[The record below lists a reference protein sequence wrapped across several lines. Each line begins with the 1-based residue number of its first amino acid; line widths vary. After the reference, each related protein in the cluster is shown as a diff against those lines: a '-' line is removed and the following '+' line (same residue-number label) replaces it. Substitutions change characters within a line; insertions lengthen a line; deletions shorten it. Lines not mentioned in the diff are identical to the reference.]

1 MSPKVNPLS
10 RRPGQKRLVIAVR
23 GAAGTGKSHFAASLA
38 DADVGR
44 LCFFDVERK
53 SRLLPGA
60 TGPAPKYDA
69 VEIHHPDELP
79 DFIDW
84 ALDGEGKAQ
93 GYGAYALDSW
103 SLYFARK
110 HRETLKAVRERTGD
124 PAAQPTA
131 DQLQDDQVLYQ
142 EVLRRLCMDSGA
154 CVVITDHIAAK
165 GKEQTEENELGQ
177 VVPITRGGLEYFIDV
192 MIELSLRADGF
203 ETKRVGTVIKSNSE
217 HLPIG
222 LELEEPTFKGL
233 LDKLDE
239 LPHVDDDAIPEFLKP
254 QPEPDA
260 QSPTLDELVAQ
271 GTAYGLDRAKL
282 LLAARSYHKVAAL
295 EQLSEAQRADLLARM
310 AEKFAAGS
318 PRVEPRE
325 KAGTQPGER

>member
-1 MSPKVNPLS
+1 MNARVNPLS
-10 RRPGQKRLVIAVR
+10 RRPAQKRLVVAVR
-23 GAAGTGKSHFAASLA
+23 GAAGTGKSYFAASLA
-38 DADVGR
+38 DAGVGR

-60 TGPAPKYDA
+60 TGASPRYDA
-69 VEIHHPDELP
+69 LEIHHPDELP

-124 PAAQPTA
+124 VTAQPTA

-165 GKEQTEENELGQ
+165 GKEQVEENELGQ

-192 MIELSLRADGF
+192 MLELSLRVDGF
-203 ETKRVGTVIKSNSE
+203 ETKRVGTVIKSNSD
-217 HLPIG
+217 HFPIG
-222 LELEEPTFKGL
+222 LEIEDPSFKAL
-233 LDKLDE
+233 LDRMDE
-239 LPHVDDDAIPEFLKP
+239 LPAGTPDDIPEFLKV
-254 QPEPDA
+254 QEEVVEA
-260 QSPTLDELVAQ
+260 GPTLEDVVRQAES
-271 GTAYGLDRAKL
+271 YGLNRAKL
-282 LLAARSYHKVAAL
+282 LLAAKSYHKVSAL
-295 EQLSEAQRADLLARM
+295 EQLSAPQRADLLARM
-310 AEKFAAGS
+310 AEKFAATGALTKGAKR
-318 PRVEPRE
+318 PY
-325 KAGTQPGER
+325 AN

>member
-1 MSPKVNPLS
+1 MNVKVNPLS
-10 RRPGQKRLVIAVR
+10 RRPAQKRLVVAVR
-23 GAAGTGKSHFAASLA
+23 GAAGTGKSYFAASLA
-38 DADVGR
+38 DAGVGR

-60 TGPAPKYDA
+60 TGPAPRYDA

-79 DFIDW
+79 DFIEW
-84 ALDGEGKAQ
+84 ALDGEGRAQ
-93 GYGAYALDSW
+93 NYGAYALDSW

-110 HRETLKAVRERTGD
+110 HRQTLQAVRERMGD

-165 GKEQTEENELGQ
+165 GKEQVEENELGQ

-203 ETKRVGTVIKSNSE
+203 ETRRVGTVIKSNSD
-217 HLPIG
+217 HFPIG
-222 LELEEPTFKGL
+222 LELEEPTFKAL

-239 LPHVDDDAIPEFLKP
+239 LPSATDEVPEFLRIRD
-254 QPEPDA
+254 EPVV
-260 QSPTLDELVAQ
+260 QGPTLDHLVEQAA
-271 GTAYGLDRAKL
+271 AYGLDRAKL
-282 LLAARSYHKVAAL
+282 LLAAKSYHKVGGL
-295 EQLSEAQRADLLARM
+295 EQLSEAQRADLLTRM
-310 AEKFAAGS
+310 SEKFAAGGV
-318 PRVEPRE
+318 PTKGGKGRNV
-325 KAGTQPGER
+325 A

>member
-1 MSPKVNPLS
+1 MNTKINPLS
-10 RRPGQKRLVIAVR
+10 RRPAQKRLVVAVR
-23 GAAGTGKSHFAASLA
+23 GAAGTGKSYFAASLA
-38 DADVGR
+38 DAGVGR
-44 LCFFDVERK
+44 LCFFDAERK

-60 TGPAPKYDA
+60 TGPTPKYDA

-93 GYGAYALDSW
+93 SYGAYALDSW

-124 PAAQPTA
+124 PTAQPTA

-165 GKEQTEENELGQ
+165 GKEQVEENELGQ

-192 MIELSLRADGF
+192 MLELSLRVDGF
-203 ETKRVGTVIKSNSE
+203 DTKRVGTVIKSNSD
-217 HLPIG
+217 HFPIG
-222 LELEEPTFKGL
+222 LEIEEPTFKAL
-233 LDKLDE
+233 LDKMDE
-239 LPHVDDDAIPEFLKP
+239 LPAVMADEIPEFLKI
-254 QPEPDA
+254 QDEPMEA
-260 QSPTLDELVAQ
+260 GPTLEDVVRQAE
-271 GTAYGLDRAKL
+271 GYSLDRAKL
-282 LLAARSYHKVAAL
+282 LLAAKSYHKVTAL
-295 EQLSEAQRADLLARM
+295 EQLSVSQRVDLMERM
-310 AEKFAAGS
+310 AEKFAVADVHVKGGKRS
-318 PRVEPRE
+318 Y
-325 KAGTQPGER
+325 AN

>member
-1 MSPKVNPLS
+1 MNHKVNPLS
-10 RRPGQKRLVIAVR
+10 RRPGRKRLVVAVR

-38 DADVGR
+38 DAGVGR
-44 LCFFDVERK
+44 LLFFDVERK

-60 TGPAPKYDA
+60 TGPNPKYDA

-84 ALDGEGKAQ
+84 ALEGEGKTQ

-110 HRETLKAVRERTGD
+110 HRETLKAVRDRTGD
-124 PAAQPTA
+124 PTAQPSA

-165 GKEQTEENELGQ
+165 GKEQVEENELGQ

-192 MIELSLRADGF
+192 MLELSLRVDGF
-203 ETKRVGTVIKSNSE
+203 ETKRVGTVIKSNSSQF
-217 HLPIG
+217 PIG
-222 LELEEPTFKGL
+222 LEILEPTFRGL
-233 LDKLDE
+233 LEVMDD
-239 LPHVDDDAIPEFLKP
+239 LPQADTDDIPEFLKI
-254 QPEPDA
+254 QDEVMLPDF
-260 QSPTLDELVAQ
+260 TLGDLVAQ
-271 GTAYGLDRAKL
+271 AEGYGVDRAKL
-282 LLAARSYHKVAAL
+282 LLAAKSYHNVTAL
-295 EQLSEAQRADLLARM
+295 EQLSAAQLQDLSERM
-310 AEKFAAGS
+310 AERFAQTVPQAAPKKGRS
-318 PRVEPRE
+318 
-325 KAGTQPGER
+325 AA

>member
-192 MIELSLRADGF
+192 MIELSLRVDGF
-203 ETKRVGTVIKSNSE
+203 ETKRIGTVIKSNSE
-217 HLPIG
+217 HHPIG

-260 QSPTLDELVAQ
+260 QGPTLDELVTQ
-271 GTAYGLDRAKL
+271 GAAYGLDRAKL
-282 LLAARSYHKVAAL
+282 LLAARSYH
-295 EQLSEAQRADLLARM
+295 
-310 AEKFAAGS
+310 
-318 PRVEPRE
+318 
-325 KAGTQPGER
+325 

>member
-1 MSPKVNPLS
+1 MNPKVNPLS

-38 DADVGR
+38 DAGVGR

-84 ALDGEGKAQ
+84 ALDGEGRAQ

-110 HRETLKAVRERTGD
+110 HRETLKAVRGRTGD
-124 PAAQPTA
+124 PAAQPSA

-203 ETKRVGTVIKSNSE
+203 ETRRIGTVIKSNSE
-217 HLPIG
+217 HFPIG
-222 LELEEPTFKGL
+222 MELEEPTFKSL
-233 LDKLDE
+233 LDKLEEMPVVKDE
-239 LPHVDDDAIPEFLKP
+239 VPEFLKLED
-254 QPEPDA
+254 EPVA
-260 QSPTLDELVAQ
+260 QGPTLQDLVAQ
-271 GTAYGLDRAKL
+271 ASSYGLDRAKL
-282 LLAARSYHKVAAL
+282 LLAARSYHKVASL
-295 EQLSEAQRADLLARM
+295 EQLSEAQRTDLLARM
-310 AEKFAAGS
+310 AEKFAAGGS
-318 PRVEPRE
+318 VGA
-325 KAGTQPGER
+325 KAKPEARAGQR

>member
-1 MSPKVNPLS
+1 MGMNKINPLS
-10 RRPGQKRLVIAVR
+10 RRPAQKRLVVAVR
-23 GAAGTGKSHFAASLA
+23 GAAGTGKSYFAASLA
-38 DADVGR
+38 DAGVGR
-44 LCFFDVERK
+44 LCIFDVERK

-110 HRETLKAVRERTGD
+110 HRETLRAVRERTGD
-124 PAAQPTA
+124 PTAQPTA

-165 GKEQTEENELGQ
+165 GKEQAEENEIGQ

-192 MIELSLRADGF
+192 MLELSLRFDGF
-203 ETKRVGTVIKSNSE
+203 ETRRVGTVIKSNSD
-217 HLPIG
+217 HFPIG
-222 LELEEPTFKGL
+222 LEIEDPTFGVL
-233 LDKLDE
+233 LDKMDE
-239 LPHVDDDAIPEFLKP
+239 LPAPAADDIPEFLKVEA
-254 QPEPDA
+254 EPVPA
-260 QSPTLDELVAQ
+260 GPTLADVVRQAES
-271 GTAYGLDRAKL
+271 YGLDRAKL
-282 LLAARSYHKVAAL
+282 LLAAKSYHKVASL
-295 EQLSEAQRADLLARM
+295 EQLSAPQRADLMARM
-310 AEKFAAGS
+310 AEKFAADV
-318 PRVEPRE
+318 RVEGAKRSY
-325 KAGTQPGER
+325 AN